1 MRRHCATS
9 HAGSRRVHAN
19 THTRASIDHSAVCW
33 RPPRQLRKLVDRRAR
48 SCCGSLRTSRP
59 RSTASELCTGS
70 AGTLTHRRYSRSC
83 VYRSMRAEP
92 KSPSRASA
100 LPRHSR
106 PCRSRRHT
114 DGGGGART
122 QSQAARASNSAAMTP
137 TTTPTAIFQRSAGFT
152 PPPPPPLSVC
162 GATTVL
168 PDAFG
173 ASYVCARAR
182 PRQQPVAAL
191 LLAFGA
197 AATLRARQSCTWLE
211 RPAQSS
217 HERRGQ
223 PPLTLCAAWP
233 LAALL
238 SQLRRPAR
246 DRCCDALRRC
256 PSGHIDSAGRL
267 CARPCGRPVA
277 VAAPLSQSAAAG
289 HRLAGAG
296 GGAAAELR
304 RRSDGSMQSTAA
316 VVSGI
321 CCVTH
326 TLINSIC
333 VTQHVRGIY
342 SSMHMIYTGLPS
354 SQHASPRVRSVAG
367 ARLAQTGSCAHAVG
381 AHARPAASR
390 RTRMRAQMLL
400 ATHRGLDTQPHKTRH
415 RHEAAVHAGHA
426 RLRRLCF
433 CNRPRPKQACP

>member
-59 RSTASELCTGS
+59 RSTASELCTGG
-70 AGTLTHRRYSRSC
+70 AGTHTHRRYSRSC
-83 VYRSMRAEP
+83 VYRSMQAEP

-106 PCRSRRHT
+106 PCPSRRHT

-152 PPPPPPLSVC
+152 PPLPPPLSVC

-168 PDAFG
+168 LDAFG

-197 AATLRARQSCTWLE
+197 AATLRAHQSCTWLE

-217 HERRGQ
+217 HERREQ

-256 PSGHIDSAGRL
+256 PSGHIRATALAGCAHARAADPSPSRHRSAKVLLLGTDSRGQGA
-267 CARPCGRPVA
+267 ARPPGCV
-277 VAAPLSQSAAAG
+277 
-289 HRLAGAG
+289 
-296 GGAAAELR
+296 
-304 RRSDGSMQSTAA
+304 DGQTAA
-316 VVSGI
+316 
-321 CCVTH
+321 C
-326 TLINSIC
+326 TLNNSIC

-367 ARLAQTGSCAHAVG
+367 ARLALTGSCAHAVG

-433 CNRPRPKQACP
+433 CNRRRPKQACP